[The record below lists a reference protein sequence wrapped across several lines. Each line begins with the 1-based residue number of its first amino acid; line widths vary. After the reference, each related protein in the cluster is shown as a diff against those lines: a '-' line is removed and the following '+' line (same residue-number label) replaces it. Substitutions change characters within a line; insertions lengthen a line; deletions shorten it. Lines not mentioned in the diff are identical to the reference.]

1 MKLIILLLTCITLHS
16 ETLEEV
22 QKRIDSWWEI
32 NGKEFKSRQD
42 EYKKGHTNYFQGLR
56 THSKLPDQMEAKAD
70 DSIPD
75 NLDVKPTKQAET
87 WVDFAPEVIF
97 NPLPCAIIID
107 NYSGPDGDGW
117 VVRYELKFEKTVYL
131 KTINYGPEEYRNQD
145 WILANDTE
153 ETLDTNVEAIEA
165 K

>member
-1 MKLIILLLTCITLHS
+1 MKLIILLLTCLTLRS

-22 QKRIDSWWEI
+22 QKRIDQWWSE

-42 EYKKGHTNYFQGLR
+42 QYKVSHTNYFQGLR
-56 THSKLPDQMEAKAD
+56 THSKLPDQTEDKIQD
-70 DSIPD
+70 LPPD
-75 NLDVKPTKQAET
+75 NLETKPSKQDVSWIE
-87 WVDFAPEVIF
+87 FAPDIIIE
-97 NPLPCAIIID
+97 PLPCAIIID